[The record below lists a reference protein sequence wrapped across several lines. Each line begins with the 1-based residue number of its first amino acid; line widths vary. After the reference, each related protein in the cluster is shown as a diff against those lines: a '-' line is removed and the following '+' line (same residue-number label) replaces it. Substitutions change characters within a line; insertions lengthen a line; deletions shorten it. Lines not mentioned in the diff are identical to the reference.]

1 MVRTKASGKKRT
13 KPTNGISKVR
23 TRHNGHTPAVV
34 EVIQEPLQKRR
45 YGSYQPWMIKE
56 AQELVGKLG
65 ARNVD
70 LAEFFGVCEATIDN
84 WIQRKREFNIAVR
97 KGRLEA
103 QLKVSQALYHKAIG
117 YSHPDVHIS
126 NYKGEI
132 TVTDITKHYPPDA
145 YAAHKYLTIMFRDVW
160 ADVSNMNVNHQHSGE
175 ITHRKIEELSME
187 DLPEEVKN
195 FIFDLNIKQLSDV
208 QHN

>member
-1 MVRTKASGKKRT
+1 MTTV
-13 KPTNGISKVR
+13 
-23 TRHNGHTPAVV
+23 VV
-34 EVIQEPLQKRR
+34 EVIQDPLQTRR
-45 YGSYQPWMIKE
+45 YGSYQPWMVQE

-84 WIQRKREFNIAVR
+84 WIAGKREFNIAVR

-103 QLKVSQALYHKAIG
+103 KLKVSQALYHRAIG

-126 NYKGEI
+126 NYKGDI

-145 YAAHKYLTIMFRDVW
+145 YAAHKYLTIMAREMGW
-160 ADVSNMNVNHQHSGE
+160 ADISNMNVNHNHSGE

-195 FIFDLNIKQLSDV
+195 FIFDLNLKQLSDA
-208 QHN
+208 QNN